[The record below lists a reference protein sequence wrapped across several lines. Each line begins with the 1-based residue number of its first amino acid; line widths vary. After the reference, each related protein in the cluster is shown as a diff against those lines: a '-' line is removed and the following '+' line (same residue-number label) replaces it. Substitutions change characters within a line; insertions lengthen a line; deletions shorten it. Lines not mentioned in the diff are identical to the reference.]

1 MASGPLLVFDFDGV
15 LIDGMAEYWWSA
27 RRAAQTLRPECQLP
41 SVIPD
46 GFRQLRPLIHK
57 GWEMVLAALELSR
70 SDLDLTNYLNAYA
83 DQLQPALERWQLSTT
98 SLQNSLEA
106 QRQQAIARDRA
117 SWIALH
123 RPYPGV
129 LERLR
134 QLEMEGIPWRVLTT
148 KGAQFAA
155 ELLKAQGLQPQAVDG
170 HEQGSKTDVLLRL
183 SQREERELWF
193 IEDRRPTLEAVRNT
207 TGLNAVRCY
216 LVRWGYL
223 GPQDQENLP
232 AGIALLQ
239 EETFRSPLS
248 EWPT

>member
-1 MASGPLLVFDFDGV
+1 MAPSPLLVFDFDGV
-15 LIDGMAEYWWSA
+15 LVDGMTEYWWSA

-106 QRQQAIARDRA
+106 QRQQAIAR
-117 SWIALH
+117 
-123 RPYPGV
+123 
-129 LERLR
+129 
-134 QLEMEGIPWRVLTT
+134 VLTT

-207 TGLNAVRCY
+207 TGLKAVRCY

-248 EWPT
+248 EWPA